1 MSDILNG
8 LNPQQKEAVMHTT
21 GPLLILAG
29 AGSGKTRVLTHRIAY
44 LIETGVANPE
54 NILALTFTNKAA
66 KEMKER
72 VSSLTGAAA
81 KKMLVTTFH
90 SACVKFLKN
99 RMTLLGYK
107 RKNFVI
113 YDTSEQ
119 KKVIK
124 QAFDTLNFR
133 ENYREIKESDVL
145 NFISK
150 QKETMTYPEDLEK
163 QGYGGHPYTL
173 AYKEYEKILK
183 KNNALDFDDLLC
195 KTIQLFEAYPR
206 ILESYQERFKF
217 IMVDEYQDTNLVQ
230 FKIVSMLAEK
240 YQNLC
245 VVGDDDQSIYR
256 FRGADI
262 RNILEFE
269 KKFKNTKVIKL
280 EENYRSTKNIL
291 SAANAVIAHNTNR
304 KTKRLWTQGNEG
316 AKIRTITLADA
327 TREAQYIVSEIEQA
341 HERQNVFYKDFA
353 ILYRTNAQSR
363 LFEQYLAIKNIP
375 YRLVGALSFFER
387 KEIKDMLA
395 YLRVL
400 VNHEDDFGLERI
412 INVPRRGIGA
422 TTVKKLQQYAA
433 KKNCSLYEAVCSADE
448 ILSGA
453 AAKKIRAFA
462 AQIQDLTSAVEELS
476 AEKAIKF
483 VLETT
488 NYFSDYEKNSEELEE
503 RMGNVYELI
512 NMAVSYTERAEQEEG
527 SMAIEGFL
535 TESALL
541 SGIDSVDDHED
552 CVVLMTLHS
561 AKGLEFPYVYIAG
574 MEEDTFPSY
583 RALESSADP
592 SDLEEERRLC
602 YVGITR
608 TRKVLTLTSAAE
620 RMVYGQT
627 YPKSPSRFLSEIP
640 PELIN
645 HKVPRW

>member
-1 MSDILNG
+1 
-8 LNPQQKEAVMHTT
+8 
-21 GPLLILAG
+21 
-29 AGSGKTRVLTHRIAY
+29 
-44 LIETGVANPE
+44 
-54 NILALTFTNKAA
+54 
-66 KEMKER
+66 
-72 VSSLTGAAA
+72 
-81 KKMLVTTFH
+81 
-90 SACVKFLKN
+90 
-99 RMTLLGYK
+99 
-107 RKNFVI
+107 
-113 YDTSEQ
+113 
-119 KKVIK
+119 
-124 QAFDTLNFR
+124 
-133 ENYREIKESDVL
+133 
-145 NFISK
+145 
-150 QKETMTYPEDLEK
+150 MTYPEDLEK

-195 KTIQLFEAYPR
+195 KTVQLFEAYPR

-269 KKFKNTKVIKL
+269 KQFKNTKVIKL

-291 SAANAVIAHNTNR
+291 AAANAVIAHNTNR
-304 KTKRLWTQGNEG
+304 KAKKLWTQGNEG
-316 AKIRTITLADA
+316 AKIRTITLADS

-375 YRLVGALSFFER
+375 YRLIGALSFFER

-422 TTVKKLQQYAA
+422 ATVKKLQQYAA
-433 KKNCSLYEAVCSADE
+433 QENCSLYDAVCSVDK
-448 ILSGA
+448 ILSNA

-462 AQIQDLTSAVEELS
+462 EQIQTLTAAVEELS
-476 AEKAIKF
+476 AEKAIKL
-483 VLETT
+483 VLQTT

-503 RMGNVYELI
+503 RMENVYELI
-512 NMAVSYTERAEQEEG
+512 NMAVSYSERAEQEEG

-541 SGIDSVDDHED
+541 SGIDSVDDNED

-574 MEEDTFPSY
+574 MEEGTFPSY
-583 RALESSADP
+583 RALETNDFA
-592 SDLEEERRLC
+592 DLEEERRLC

-608 TRKVLTLTSAAE
+608 ARKVLTLTSAAE

-627 YPKSPSRFLSEIP
+627 YQKSPSRFLSEIP
-640 PELIN
+640 PALID